1 MQLQKRAAGLRAA
14 SSRRSTVRVCAQ
26 AQVATVTAR
35 PAVRSVEH
43 EVPAELDVE
52 AMYKR
57 LEARSKALIQLE
69 ERESSTYPKVK
80 FTLKQKVGLG
90 ECWKIV
96 ASSVCL
102 LGCSVASVSH
112 IALVALCILVDTT
125 GMCPEL
131 GRMKPEVAPYMQWT
145 NGDVW
150 TLEAKMRPGTYE
162 FKAVLRKPDGSYLW
176 EDGKDRV
183 LEVPFGA
190 SGKNVE
196 LTNIKFPGA

>member
-43 EVPAELDVE
+43 EV
-52 AMYKR
+52 
-57 LEARSKALIQLE
+57 
-69 ERESSTYPKVK
+69 K

-96 ASSVCL
+96 
-102 LGCSVASVSH
+102 
-112 IALVALCILVDTT
+112 

>member
-1 MQLQKRAAGLRAA
+1 MMLQKRAAGLRAV

-26 AQVATVTAR
+26 AQVATTTAR
-35 PAVRSVEH
+35 PAVRTVEQ

-69 ERESSTYPKVK
+69 EREASTYPKVK
-80 FTLKQKVGLG
+80 FTLKQKIGLG

-96 ASSVCL
+96 GA
-102 LGCSVASVSH
+102 
-112 IALVALCILVDTT
+112 
-125 GMCPEL
+125 CPEL
-131 GRMKPEVAPYMQWT
+131 GRMKPEVAPYMQWS

-150 TLEAKMRPGTYE
+150 TLEAKMRPGSYE

-176 EDGKDRV
+176 EEGKDRV
-183 LEVPFGA
+183 LEVPFGS
-190 SGKNVE
+190 SGKSVE
-196 LTNIKFPGA
+196 ISNIKFPGA